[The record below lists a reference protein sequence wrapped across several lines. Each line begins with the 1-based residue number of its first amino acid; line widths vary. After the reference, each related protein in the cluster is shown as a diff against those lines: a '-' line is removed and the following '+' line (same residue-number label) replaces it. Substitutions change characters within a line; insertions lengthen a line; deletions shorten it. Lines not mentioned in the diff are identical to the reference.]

1 MPIHNLIEY
10 SDNHLRTSE
19 SLWQYYGDEPFIN
32 INNSAIIGVPD
43 DTDSASFR
51 YQPKITGQTGNNGT
65 KDI

>member
-32 INNSAIIGVPD
+32 INNGAIIDVPD

-51 YQPKITGQTGNNGT
+51 YKPTITGQTGNNGT
-65 KDI
+65 KYI